1 MHYKAGRARMT
12 KPHNCDPSADRQSSR
27 HDTDDQ
33 CSPTDP
39 QRGAT
44 SQEDDVLPVVAKLPF
59 VPPVVTTTQ
68 RQDPHTTV
76 MDARQGRPTEKA
88 PAESDPT
95 GDDRGTRQHSRR
107 EVIRRGSKL
116 AFSAPIIST
125 FYASQA
131 YAANYSCY
139 GEGHACGGAEPCCGD
154 LSCNGGECSP
164 YCVSVGDPCFTDA
177 DCCSADCRVGS
188 CQ

>member
-1 MHYKAGRARMT
+1 MTSMT
-12 KPHNCDPSADRQSSR
+12 KPHNCNAPAHGQSSH
-27 HDTDDQ
+27 HDTDDPGSQ
-33 CSPTDP
+33 GGP
-39 QRGAT
+39 QSGA
-44 SQEDDVLPVVAKLPF
+44 SSRQDEGLPDVAKLPF

-68 RQDPHTTV
+68 LQDHQTAV
-76 MDARQGRPTEKA
+76 VAAHLGRPTEKT
-88 PAESDPT
+88 PAKAGPT
-95 GDDRGTRQHSRR
+95 GDDRGTPLHSRR
-107 EVIRRGSKL
+107 DVIRRGSKL
-116 AFSAPIIST
+116 AFTAPIIST

-139 GEGHACGGAEPCCGD
+139 AEGHSCGGAEPCCGD

-164 YCVSVGDPCFTDA
+164 YCVTAGDPCFTDA